1 MIYYNE
7 DKTQK
12 FEKPVDLSKGT
23 IKDDVIHHPEQP
35 EKEGKFH
42 YETIQK
48 YANGG
53 EDVKKI
59 WDEEPQPYM
68 PAYDEPVKV
77 FIPYSDEEIKKNN
90 LDDEMFNIQI
100 WFDTY
105 YAQHEQKYRRLVAM
119 GKLTDDKKDPN
130 QQLLTLYAEAE
141 EKRKRIQEIEALL
154 K

>member
-1 MIYYNE
+1 M
-7 DKTQK
+7 
-12 FEKPVDLSKGT
+12 EK
-23 IKDDVIHHPEQP
+23 
-35 EKEGKFH
+35 
-42 YETIQK
+42 
-48 YANGG
+48 NGL
-53 EDVKKI
+53 K
-59 WDEEPQPYM
+59 DEEPQEYVA
-68 PAYDEPVKV
+68 AYDEPILV
-77 FIPYSDEEIKKNN
+77 FIPYTEKELKHIQ
-90 LDDEMFNIQI
+90 LDDEQVELKI